1 MRILLFGGTFNPVH
15 WGHLVLAEELREEF
29 GYDLVL
35 FVPSARPPHKEVASD
50 PGAEARLA
58 MLTLALADNPR
69 FAVDDCELSRPGLS
83 YTIDTLRH
91 LAGRA
96 GLEGKPGLVIGD
108 DLVPGFPSW
117 HEPAAIAAESD
128 IIVARRD
135 PAVGRCPDLGFPH
148 RMASNRLIPLSSSE
162 IRSRVASGRSIRYL
176 VPEAVRLYI
185 GKGGFYDEG

>member
-50 PGAEARLA
+50 PGPEARRA
-58 MLTLALADNPR
+58 MLSLALADNPR

-91 LAGRA
+91 IAARSD
-96 GLEGKPGLVIGD
+96 LEGKPGLVIGD

-135 PAVGRCPDLGFPH
+135 PAAERCPELCFPH
-148 RMASNRLIPLSSSE
+148 RKASNRLIPLSSSE
-162 IRSRVASGRSIRYL
+162 VRTRVASGRSIRYL

-185 GKGGFYDEG
+185 EEGGLYDAG

>member
-50 PGAEARLA
+50 PGPEARLA
-58 MLTLALADNPR
+58 MLSLALADNPR

-91 LAGRA
+91 VAKRRD
-96 GLEGKPGLVIGD
+96 LEGRPGLVLGD

-117 HEPAAIAAESD
+117 HEPGAIAAESD

-135 PAVGRCPDLGFPH
+135 PAGGAWPQLGFPH
-148 RMASNRLIPLSSSE
+148 RRASNRLIPLSSSE
-162 IRSRVASGRSIRYL
+162 VRARVALGRSIRYL

-185 GKGGFYDEG
+185 EKGGFYDAG

>member
-15 WGHLVLAEELREEF
+15 WGHLILAEELREEF

-35 FVPSARPPHKEVASD
+35 FVPSARPPHKEVASE
-50 PGAEARLA
+50 PGPEARLA
-58 MLTLALADNPR
+58 MLSLALEDNPR

-91 LAGRA
+91 IAGRA
-96 GLEGKPGLVIGD
+96 GLEGKPGLVMGD

-128 IIVARRD
+128 IVIARRD
-135 PAVGRCPDLGFPH
+135 PAGEGWPQLAYPH
-148 RMASNRLIPLSSSE
+148 LRASNRLIPLSSSE
-162 IRSRVASGRSIRYL
+162 IRARVASGRSIRYL

-185 GKGGFYDEG
+185 EEGGLYDAG